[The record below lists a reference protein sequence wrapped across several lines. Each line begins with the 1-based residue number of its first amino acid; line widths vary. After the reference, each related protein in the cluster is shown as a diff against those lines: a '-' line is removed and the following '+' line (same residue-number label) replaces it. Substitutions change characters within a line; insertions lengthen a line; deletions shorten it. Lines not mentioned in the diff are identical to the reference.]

1 MKNTGITYTSAER
14 SPVILPEMA
23 ELLPPLSAEQSAAL
37 EEDLLRNGCYSPIIV
52 NEDMVIVDGH
62 NRQALCEK
70 HGLPY
75 TMAVFSFEDLLEAK
89 QWALDTQKGRRNLEK
104 WELGKIALKLK
115 PEIEAK
121 ARANQGT
128 RTDLSATLPEGSDT
142 VDTRKELAEAVGL
155 GERTMGKVMQIDEN
169 APEVIKEA
177 LDKKELSINKGY
189 DLTRQLQDLPE
200 EQREQ
205 AAAEALEYE
214 KAKKELKKQDAEID
228 RKGKIAAL
236 FCKAYEK
243 AVLLTPSEENVRCW
257 TDGTRM
263 TPEEMQ
269 DTVKE
274 SRELAE
280 VFRTIA
286 DIIEQKICPRI
297 GGVPMQKAKKTMPSR
312 TGIPPDAQAEILQKL
327 SAETKI
333 TSCEIAEILK
343 KHDVCGDMDALQ
355 DAYRKRLGQRLLS
368 GIRDE
373 NGKREILS
381 TSGGEYVIVDCC
393 NDPQKLKAI
402 QRRIQAQM
410 NGLDVSAGKVHGRV
424 HFLER
429 FMGWVR
435 KERSDGAA

>member
-62 NRQALCEK
+62 NRQSLCEK

-121 ARANQGT
+121 ARANQSAAGGDKFT
-128 RTDLSATLPEGSDT
+128 EKPLSAILPEAVSA

-169 APEVIKEA
+169 APTAIKEA

-263 TPEEMQ
+263 TPEEMR

-286 DIIEQKICPRI
+286 DIIEQKILPADWRCTN
-297 GGVPMQKAKKTMPSR
+297 AESEEN
-312 TGIPPDAQAEILQKL
+312 DAQPDRNPA
-327 SAETKI
+327 
-333 TSCEIAEILK
+333 
-343 KHDVCGDMDALQ
+343 
-355 DAYRKRLGQRLLS
+355 
-368 GIRDE
+368 
-373 NGKREILS
+373 
-381 TSGGEYVIVDCC
+381 
-393 NDPQKLKAI
+393 
-402 QRRIQAQM
+402 
-410 NGLDVSAGKVHGRV
+410 
-424 HFLER
+424 
-429 FMGWVR
+429 
-435 KERSDGAA
+435 

>member
-14 SPVILPEMA
+14 SPVVLPEMA

-52 NEDMVIVDGH
+52 NEDMAIIDGH

-128 RTDLSATLPEGSDT
+128 RTDLSATLPESSDA
-142 VDTRKELAEAVGL
+142 VDIRKELAEAVGL

-169 APEVIKEA
+169 APDAIKEA

-189 DLTRQLQDLPE
+189 DLTRQLQEVPE
-200 EQREQ
+200 DQREQ
-205 AAAEALEYE
+205 AAAELLEFE
-214 KAKKELKKQDAEID
+214 KATKDLKQQNAEID
-228 RKGKIAAL
+228 RKGKVANT

-243 AVLLTPSEENVRCW
+243 ASLLTATEENVRCW
-257 TDGTRM
+257 TEGTRM
-263 TPEEMQ
+263 TLEELQ

-274 SRELAE
+274 SREIAQ
-280 VFRTIA
+280 VFAAIA
-286 DIIEQKICPRI
+286 DIIEQKILPADWRC
-297 GGVPMQKAKKTMPSR
+297 VDAESEEN
-312 TGIPPDAQAEILQKL
+312 DAQ
-327 SAETKI
+327 
-333 TSCEIAEILK
+333 
-343 KHDVCGDMDALQ
+343 
-355 DAYRKRLGQRLLS
+355 
-368 GIRDE
+368 
-373 NGKREILS
+373 
-381 TSGGEYVIVDCC
+381 
-393 NDPQKLKAI
+393 P
-402 QRRIQAQM
+402 
-410 NGLDVSAGKVHGRV
+410 
-424 HFLER
+424 
-429 FMGWVR
+429 
-435 KERSDGAA
+435 DGNPA

>member
-37 EEDLLRNGCYSPIIV
+37 EEDLLRNGCYAPVIV

-62 NRQALCEK
+62 NRQSLCEK

-128 RTDLSATLPEGSDT
+128 RTDLSATLPESSDT

-189 DLTRQLQDLPE
+189 DP
-200 EQREQ
+200 
-205 AAAEALEYE
+205 AASGPSGRAAGAGGRRSAGIRKSEKRTE
-214 KAKKELKKQDAEID
+214 KAGRRD
-228 RKGKIAAL
+228 R
-236 FCKAYEK
+236 
-243 AVLLTPSEENVRCW
+243 
-257 TDGTRM
+257 
-263 TPEEMQ
+263 PER
-269 DTVKE
+269 KN
-274 SRELAE
+274 RGA
-280 VFRTIA
+280 F
-286 DIIEQKICPRI
+286 
-297 GGVPMQKAKKTMPSR
+297 
-312 TGIPPDAQAEILQKL
+312 LQ
-327 SAETKI
+327 S
-333 TSCEIAEILK
+333 
-343 KHDVCGDMDALQ
+343 V
-355 DAYRKRLGQRLLS
+355 
-368 GIRDE
+368 
-373 NGKREILS
+373 
-381 TSGGEYVIVDCC
+381 
-393 NDPQKLKAI
+393 
-402 QRRIQAQM
+402 
-410 NGLDVSAGKVHGRV
+410 
-424 HFLER
+424 
-429 FMGWVR
+429 
-435 KERSDGAA
+435 